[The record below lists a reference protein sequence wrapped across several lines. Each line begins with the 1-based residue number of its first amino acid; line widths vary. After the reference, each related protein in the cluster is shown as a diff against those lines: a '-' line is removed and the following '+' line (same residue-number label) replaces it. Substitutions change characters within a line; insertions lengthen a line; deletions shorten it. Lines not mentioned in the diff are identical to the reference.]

1 MLGGEKGRE
10 RLRVCRGSR
19 SPSQSDLVGIV
30 SVPVKKVLELYLPY
44 LAGLAFAINF
54 SHWVGIGTAW
64 PLVRAIRKLPYF
76 TVWTHPNS
84 QSGALIRPEKDQL
97 RIDPRHADAVVLIR
111 PIKLIAVVCWSVTGQ
126 YPQSC
131 SPGRRYTLSALKM
144 GLLMLRMLFFFSSR
158 GYSSRGS
165 ISSSDKVL
173 TIVVAVNSV

>member
-64 PLVRAIRKLPYF
+64 CWYAPYA
-76 TVWTHPNS
+76 S
-84 QSGALIRPEKDQL
+84 YLILLYGPTQ
-97 RIDPRHADAVVLIR
+97 
-111 PIKLIAVVCWSVTGQ
+111 IANLG
-126 YPQSC
+126 P
-131 SPGRRYTLSALKM
+131 
-144 GLLMLRMLFFFSSR
+144 
-158 GYSSRGS
+158 
-165 ISSSDKVL
+165 
-173 TIVVAVNSV
+173 